1 MGYNLIITEKAD
13 EHIDSLAGYL
23 LAKLKNPQ
31 AAGNFLSEI
40 EGIYDRLEDN
50 PYQFPISSDKYL
62 ALKDYREA
70 HFQKMSYK
78 IVFRIED
85 KVVYV
90 VGVFHDLEDY
100 AKKVL

>member
-1 MGYNLIITEKAD
+1 MDYNLIITEKAD

-23 LAKLKNPQ
+23 LGKLKNLQ
-31 AAGNFLSEI
+31 ATNNFLNEI
-40 EGIYDRLEDN
+40 DGIYDRLEEN

-62 ALKDYREA
+62 ALKEYREA
-70 HFQKMSYK
+70 HFQKLSYK
-78 IVFRIED
+78 MVFCIEN

-100 AKKVL
+100 AKKIL